1 MSNKGE
7 IIKDDKG
14 KADILNSF
22 FASVF
27 TKEDKQNI
35 PAMQDRPFHDPLED
49 IDINMTRV
57 TKIFQ
62 ELKQNK
68 SPGPDEIHNR
78 VSYEIRDEIARPLTD
93 LFRYSLDTG
102 ELPSNWKVANITPIC
117 KKSRKVDPINYRPVS
132 LTSAVCKMMKRLVRD
147 ELENHLEKTGVAQSL
162 PTWFQ
167 EG

>member
-27 TKEDKQNI
+27 TKEDKQ
-35 PAMQDRPFHDPLED
+35 
-49 IDINMTRV
+49 
-57 TKIFQ
+57 
-62 ELKQNK
+62 
-68 SPGPDEIHNR
+68 IHNR
-78 VSYEIRDEIARPLTD
+78 VLYEIRDEIARPLTD